1 MTPPSRGTAVVTGA
15 SAGIGAATAIRLAE
29 EGFDVVLGARRLDRV
44 EQIADKCGG
53 RGFAL
58 DITDPDSV
66 DRFLA
71 EIETCSLLV
80 NNAGLAVGLEPI
92 AEMPEDHVEVMWA
105 TNVVGLLRMT
115 RALLPLL
122 EESGNGHIINLG
134 SIAGF
139 EVYAGG
145 AGYTASKHAVRAI
158 TRTLRLELLGR
169 PIRITEVAPGLVET
183 EFSIVRFEG
192 DADKAQK
199 IYAGMTPLTAEDIA
213 DCIAWAATRP
223 THVNIDEIVVRPRAQ
238 AAATLVARDEETAR

>member
-29 EGFDVVLGARRLDRV
+29 EGFDVVLGARRHDRV

-53 RGFAL
+53 RGYAL
-58 DITDPDSV
+58 DVTSPDSV
-66 DRFLA
+66 DRFLS
-71 EIETCSLLV
+71 EVDSCSLLV
-80 NNAGLAVGLEPI
+80 NNAGLAVGLEPV
-92 AEMPEDHVEVMWA
+92 AEMPEDHVDVMLA

-139 EVYAGG
+139 EVYPGG

-192 DADKAQK
+192 DVDKAKK
-199 IYAGMTPLTAEDIA
+199 IYEGMTPLTSEDIA

-223 THVNIDEIVVRPRAQ
+223 WHVNIDEIVVRPRAQ
-238 AAATLVARDEETAR
+238 AAATLVARDEETTR